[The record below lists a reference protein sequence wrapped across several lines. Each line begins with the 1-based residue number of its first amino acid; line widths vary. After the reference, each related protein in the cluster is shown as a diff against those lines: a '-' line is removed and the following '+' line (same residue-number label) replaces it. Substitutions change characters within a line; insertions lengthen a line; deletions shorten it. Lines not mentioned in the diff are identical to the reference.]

1 MSHSFL
7 YHSYLRTILS
17 LVCIFSTVAL
27 NSCGGGGGGGQGTV
41 TISPV
46 VNSPAPGDIFVRSSQ
61 GILIPS
67 LRDNAGLS
75 VESESTTNGRAMRQ
89 INFDTR
95 LGLAGQGVTVAIADG
110 RVDQGANF
118 LDRARTRIAYTAP
131 RRVGDEPNSHGTT
144 VAGIVG
150 GRIGSVVYGLAHRA
164 HLDSFAIDEINP
176 LRPGPPRIFASEFY
190 NDLPSIVSSAR
201 VVNLSFGPTFN
212 IGFDSENDVMFG
224 GFLFSSG
231 DSFILTIPENPAR
244 NPGPAFN
251 NFQGFFVAG
260 GRLGVWAAGNDGFGR
275 DGRVSVIRNNLL
287 GLEADIPV
295 ADFRRIFGDGP
306 GQMLDDMLYSIRPAQ
321 YRWAQVSGHPE
332 REGYFLVATSIDPN
346 FVRGSS
352 DVRTAR
358 LADYS
363 NACGIVKDYC
373 LVAPGETDGPFGRR
387 RGTSF
392 AAPYVSGAAAALM
405 STYPDLSV
413 PTVSEILLTTAT
425 DLGEPG
431 VDDEFGH
438 GLLDFT
444 NAMSPQGSMT
454 SSTGFQLTQTNIQ
467 LSPALA
473 GAMMTSDA
481 TFGMF
486 DKYQRPYLHSVVG
499 RLNPDKG
506 MQRVSQAA
514 AAATADAE
522 LDKITLALRDD
533 GQDILQ
539 QFNKR
544 QRLSFHLEQC
554 LYACAVHGQTA
565 PGGLLSIATLARSSA
580 RIGDHTA
587 VVAEMGSNAN
597 GAPAYHL
604 GALRTG
610 HSFNALNL
618 GLEAGYLAEQ
628 DTFLGSSFHGAL
640 GVSEANSRYVNAQL
654 HVQLP
659 GQLLLR
665 GSATRGVA
673 HAAPAHGSYVTQV
686 TATKFDALRLGLGG
700 LLNGANGGWELFATR
715 PLAATSGELQIKS
728 VGGYR
733 SGDNE
738 WSIVSDQ
745 GQVGIIGTGSTD
757 GTGQLR
763 EDVTA
768 VNFSNGRRPSTLG
781 LAWRQ
786 LLSSNIEISSQFEYV
801 LNSPQRSYQGQEA
814 RMLVQLEFN
823 Y

>member
-1 MSHSFL
+1 MLGCVFSAI
-7 YHSYLRTILS
+7 TTLS
-17 LVCIFSTVAL
+17 
-27 NSCGGGGGGGQGTV
+27 SCGGGTGGGVGAGNGDSQLQGSTPSA
-41 TISPV
+41 TQE
-46 VNSPAPGDIFVRSSQ
+46 NNPAPGDFFVRSFQ
-61 GILIPS
+61 GDLVPS
-67 LRDNAGLS
+67 LLANARLTS
-75 VESESTTNGRAMRQ
+75 PPDSTANGKAMRQ
-89 INFDTR
+89 INFDPR
-95 LGLAGQGVTVAIADG
+95 LGLAGQGVTVGVVDG
-110 RVDQGANF
+110 LVDIREQF
-118 LDRARTRIAYTAP
+118 FDPPRIRLAYGVQEAQSDP
-131 RRVGDEPNSHGTT
+131 SIHGTT
-144 VAGIVG
+144 VAGIIVG
-150 GRIGSVVYGLAHRA
+150 RTDSVVYGPAHRA
-164 HLDSFAIDEINP
+164 HLENFIVEQSDGIIA
-176 LRPGPPRIFASEFY
+176 LQEFFD
-190 NDLPSIVSSAR
+190 DLPGIMTNAR
-201 VVNLSFGPTFN
+201 VVNLAVGPRIDIPFN
-212 IGFDSENDVMFG
+212 ADLSGSYAGEDFFIGEELLVTLPES
-224 GFLFSSG
+224 LSSSPNRL
-231 DSFILTIPENPAR
+231 DYA
-244 NPGPAFN
+244 
-251 NFQGFFVAG
+251 NFQAFFVSG

-275 DGRVSVIRNNLL
+275 DGSVTVKRSDGTLL
-287 GLEADIPV
+287 HNIPV
-295 ADFRRIFGDGP
+295 AEFGNIFGQLP
-306 GQMLDDMLYSIRPAQ
+306 GSFLDRWLYSIRPAQ

-332 REGYFLVATSIDPN
+332 REGHFLVATSIDPN

-352 DVRTAR
+352 DVRTAK
-358 LADYS
+358 LADYA

-373 LVAPGETDGPFGRR
+373 LVAPGEISPPFRLLE
-387 RGTSF
+387 GTSF

-486 DKYQRPYLHSVVG
+486 DKYQRPYLHSVAG

-554 LYACAVHGQTA
+554 VYACAVHGQTA

-700 LLNGANGGWELFATR
+700 LLNDANGGWELFATR